1 MSPNGRTNVRPFVFP
16 ATISTGLIRVSHAF
30 RPLLGNDAR
39 GVQLGGSGDTA
50 DDLPTAR
57 ARMGDRGLCERH
69 VRFSNRPIGVKH
81 FQAFHDGGFN
91 VARGLVLLYGI
102 GT

>member
-1 MSPNGRTNVRPFVFP
+1 MSALP
-16 ATISTGLIRVSHAF
+16 AKADIAEQRV
-30 RPLLGNDAR
+30 D
-39 GVQLGGSGDTA
+39 
-50 DDLPTAR
+50 
-57 ARMGDRGLCERH
+57 

>member
-1 MSPNGRTNVRPFVFP
+1 LVWLLRLSPANKSTSSMSALP
-16 ATISTGLIRVSHAF
+16 AKADIAEQRV
-30 RPLLGNDAR
+30 D
-39 GVQLGGSGDTA
+39 
-50 DDLPTAR
+50 
-57 ARMGDRGLCERH
+57 

>member
-1 MSPNGRTNVRPFVFP
+1 LPPR
-16 ATISTGLIRVSHAF
+16 
-30 RPLLGNDAR
+30 
-39 GVQLGGSGDTA
+39 A
-50 DDLPTAR
+50 DIA
-57 ARMGDRGLCERH
+57 ERKWD